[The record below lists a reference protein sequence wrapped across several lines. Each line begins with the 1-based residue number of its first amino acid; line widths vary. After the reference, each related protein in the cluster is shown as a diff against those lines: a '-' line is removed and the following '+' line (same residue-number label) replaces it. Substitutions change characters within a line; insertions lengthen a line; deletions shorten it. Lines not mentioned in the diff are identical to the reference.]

1 MESLLTIPP
10 KAKKADRSGP
20 FQSHIKILVK
30 SLRPLEHDGQKSV
43 QIISRVASRSEIVIP
58 LLSLRETL
66 SILRFRSCA
75 AHRTQNTGDW
85 IDVARRSLPL
95 ASASRNLTASR

>member
-58 LLSLRETL
+58 LLSCTK
-66 SILRFRSCA
+66 RFRYS
-75 AHRTQNTGDW
+75 GF
-85 IDVARRSLPL
+85 VPARHTEPKIPTIGSM
-95 ASASRNLTASR
+95 